1 MSDEAQDGT
10 APQPL
15 TDAER
20 ERLDTLRR
28 VLRIRIDGEW
38 DEDLM
43 EAAFDRLERLLA
55 RPGGEEV
62 PAAVEAADGVAR
74 TSRRPGSTG
83 RRRGRRG

>member
-10 APQPL
+10 APQSL

-62 PAAVEAADGVAR
+62 PAVEAADAAAR
-74 TSRRPGSTG
+74 TSRRSGSAG